1 MRNVLKAAVIVLS
14 LSMIVPTLGMAAPL
28 YRASGS
34 GVQIVLT
41 DEPCVLPAVSNLQKR
56 AMWVEGGVTQEGCWG
71 VSEAVGMVMAYWS
84 DRTVTALPPQIFT
97 KVQEV

>member
-1 MRNVLKAAVIVLS
+1 MRSLVLI
-14 LSMIVPTLGMAAPL
+14 LSMIVPNLSTAAPL
-28 YRASGS
+28 YRATGG

-41 DEPCVLPAVSNLQKR
+41 DEPCVLKAVSNLQKR
-56 AMWVEGGVTQEGCWG
+56 ATWTQNGVTQEGCWG